1 MIVLKLVAGDRNIFF
16 PRYFSNFYTFFNDK
30 KISRNDNYM
39 TRNLHTLKFCSENMY
54 KNQPY
59 ICAILQNSMLSIFL
73 LSNCLTFAR

>member
-1 MIVLKLVAGDRNIFF
+1 
-16 PRYFSNFYTFFNDK
+16 
-30 KISRNDNYM
+30 M

-54 KNQPY
+54 KKQVY